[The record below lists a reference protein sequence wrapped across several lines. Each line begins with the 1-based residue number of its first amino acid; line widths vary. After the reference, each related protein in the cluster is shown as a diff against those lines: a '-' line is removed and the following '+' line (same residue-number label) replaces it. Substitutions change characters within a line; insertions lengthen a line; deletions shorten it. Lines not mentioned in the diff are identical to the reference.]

1 MEPQAQAGVSQHP
14 LAMRLQVAPWTQ
26 EGDLK
31 ILAQDSQGRCFLLSD
46 DHLCALHRDHGF
58 ASKPRACQQFP
69 FFLLETPDGV
79 QVGLSFR
86 CSAVQ
91 QDHGVAWSEHE
102 QVLRSLCQMGISR
115 VGFEPVALGHATL
128 AWAVYKGWE
137 ESWLLSLE
145 SGQGLSPAVARSL
158 SPVLGFHPQ
167 AFEPLIQFLS
177 ASAVGFLESQDA
189 EAAAEVTTA
198 LRLQRGYLSQRR
210 GWVEARSQPFELS
223 PDPQSARYLEHVL
236 ERKTLWTSQRFLG
249 RLLML
254 LCAERMLSYYQASS
268 SFDLAVDQIEG
279 EWLTH
284 RVGLETLELLFEQ
297 ALSGLC

>member
-1 MEPQAQAGVSQHP
+1 
-14 LAMRLQVAPWTQ
+14 MRLEVAPWTQ

-31 ILAQDSQGRCFLLSD
+31 ILAQDSEGRCFLLSD
-46 DHLCALHRDHGF
+46 DNLCALHRDHGF

-69 FFLLETPDGV
+69 FFLLETPDGT

-102 QVLRSLCQMGISR
+102 QTLEVLCERGIPR
-115 VGFEPVALGHATL
+115 VGFEPVGLGQATL
-128 AWAVYKGWE
+128 TWATYKGWE
-137 ESWLLSLE
+137 EKWLLSLE
-145 SGQGLSPAVARSL
+145 RGQGLSQAVAESL
-158 SPVLGFHPQ
+158 GPMLGFHPQ
-167 AFEPLIQFLS
+167 AFDPLIQFLS

-210 GWVEARSQPFELS
+210 GWVEARPRPFMLL
-223 PDPQSARYLEHVL
+223 PDAQAARYLGHVL

-254 LCAERMLSYYQASS
+254 LCAERMLSYYQGYQP
-268 SFDLAVDQIEG
+268 FGLVVEQIEG

-284 RVGLETLELLFEQ
+284 RVGLETLELLFEE
-297 ALSGLC
+297 ALLSLS